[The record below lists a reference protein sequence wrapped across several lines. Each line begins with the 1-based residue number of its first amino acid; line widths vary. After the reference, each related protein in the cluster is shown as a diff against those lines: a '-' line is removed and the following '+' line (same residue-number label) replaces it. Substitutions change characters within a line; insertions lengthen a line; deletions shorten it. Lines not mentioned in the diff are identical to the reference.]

1 MPEKKTSKEKKVEV
15 ETVEVGIENL
25 QTGVDEENLPE
36 KTEDTS
42 SEQVVVEDESD
53 VDPLLSAQDYSEI
66 DAEQITVDE
75 EPDVD
80 SLLSEEDYTEVDT
93 VPNEPFDEDAY
104 DIDENA
110 VSIDEDDE
118 DYEDDDIDSVNKKA
132 TSQTTKKVGKYF
144 VGGRLS
150 PDKYTQKA
158 RQKWAELFSFKA
170 NNRVMTAT
178 VIKAAKIG
186 ERIVAICKIKNFEE
200 FDCIV
205 PYEWL
210 DIHGE
215 KGVLFENAQI
225 QNVQKLIGV
234 TINVIIVELNE
245 GKIAGN
251 RQLGNY
257 FMRKAFFYQGVHD
270 RPGAKRRVIG
280 KGSIVNGAVV
290 TGVYGNH
297 IRVMIAGASCKIPAR
312 ELSWKYF
319 IHPHELY
326 RFGDT
331 VKVKITNIEYLHDEA
346 LNVKLEASIKALESD
361 PTLLPLAEATLQEVC
376 LATVTGIMYKTGDIL
391 LHTATGYNAVAIHM
405 RKNYDVKVGSQV
417 RFRLVKKS
425 EKMGIGTIVEL
436 L

>member
-15 ETVEVGIENL
+15 ETAEVAIENL
-25 QTGVDEENLPE
+25 QTGVDEEKLPE
-36 KTEDTS
+36 KPEDIS
-42 SEQVVVEDESD
+42 SEQVVVEDESY
-53 VDPLLSAQDYSEI
+53 VDPLSSAQDYSEV
-66 DAEQITVDE
+66 DAEQITVDK

-80 SLLSEEDYTEVDT
+80 SLLSEGNYTEVDT
-93 VPNEPFDEDAY
+93 VPSEPFDENVY
-104 DIDENA
+104 DVDEDA

-118 DYEDDDIDSVNKKA
+118 DYDIDSITKEA

-144 VGGRLS
+144 VGGRLN
-150 PDKYTQKA
+150 PDKYTQTA

-215 KGVLFENAQI
+215 KGVLFESTQI

-257 FMRKAFFYQGVHD
+257 FMRKAFFYQGIND

-280 KGSIVNGAVV
+280 KGSVVNGAVV

-326 RFGDT
+326 KFGDT
-331 VKVKITNIEYLHDEA
+331 VKVKITNIEYLHDKA
-346 LNVKLEASIKALESD
+346 LNVKLEASIKALEPD
-361 PTLLPLAEATLQEVC
+361 PTLLPLAEAMLQEIC
-376 LATVTGIMYKTGDIL
+376 LATVTGIVYKTGDIL

-417 RFRLVKKS
+417 KFRLVKKT
-425 EKMGIGTIVEL
+425 EKMGIGNIVDL